1 MKKRDTLLIVDD
13 MEVNRAIL
21 RSLFERQ
28 YNLLEAENGEQ
39 ALLLLHEY
47 EEHVAAMLL
56 DLVMPVKDG
65 YEVMEEMGK
74 SGLVSRI
81 PVIVI
86 TSDDTAESEVR
97 AFDLGAADIIMKPFE
112 PHVVKR
118 RVQNAVEL
126 CRHKLH
132 LEELVEEQS
141 ASLRESNAI
150 MIDALSS
157 IIEYRS
163 VESGQHIRRI
173 RMFTKILLEDV
184 AKAYQEYNLDSRTI
198 EIIADASS
206 MHDIGKIAI
215 PDSILN
221 KPGPLTREEFEV
233 MKTHTTKGCEM
244 LSGLER
250 MNDKEYIGYAY
261 NICRY
266 HHERWNGKGYPDG
279 LKGDNI
285 PICAQVVAI
294 ADCYDALTTD
304 RVYKKALP
312 AEQAFNMILNG
323 ECGEFSPRLLEC
335 FKNVREDFAALSRA
349 YADGVGPKF
358 KPERKELRKPE
369 TIDAVNTMEQGQMK
383 YLTLLRYVD
392 STVME
397 VDLNTGIYHVVYMP
411 NRDFELLRS
420 GSRFEDSVRA
430 FAQGSVYPD
439 DRGTVLGLLGDYMT
453 QFFSDGLMKRT
464 RKYRVLDQT
473 SGAYYWCYATLLRVD
488 IGNPGQKKAMLVWH
502 RASDEQQEELLPG
515 TMKEGMYRGTVINRL
530 AGGVV
535 KCRND
540 KWYTLADNGK
550 GLCDLICCT
559 EQDLSEKYHNR
570 YLEIIFPADR
580 DRVSQEMVS
589 QLEEGR
595 ITELEYRLVT
605 EEGKLIWV
613 MDRSILVTEEDG
625 LEYIY
630 TLLVDVTQSHK
641 AMEELQMSVERYKII
656 LDQTKDVIFEW
667 EIATDEISYSSN
679 WEHKYG
685 YQPILDGISRRLP
698 FASHIN
704 PDDIPDVLK
713 FTNDM
718 MTGRPFGEVEFRLAN
733 SEGRYC
739 WCRVRATTQFD
750 TAGKPR
756 AVVGIITDIDGEKR
770 ATEKLI
776 DRAERDV
783 LTKLYNKRAARHKI
797 NRFLELSQGRECS
810 AMLMIDVDNFK
821 LVNDRYGHMFG
832 DAVLTEMASRIS
844 SHFRDCDIV
853 SRIGGDEFMVF
864 MPGIGK
870 HEIAMERA
878 ERLMASFQTMF
889 KSNLKDVPFSCSIGI
904 AYSPEDGSD
913 FQSLFQNSDAA
924 LYQAKLEGKN
934 RCMQYCKSAVNT
946 AFEFK
951 EEADRP
957 EDERESAEQR
967 GQATVARV
975 ISMTFQELYDAAD
988 FDQAMNSI
996 LEMTGRLFHVSRVY
1010 IFENCADSEERC
1022 TNTFEWCR
1030 EGIRPQRDELRNLS
1044 YGDMGG
1050 DYRDNFN
1057 EEGVFYCLDI
1067 TELTPELQCLLADQ
1081 GIASVLQCS
1090 ITADG
1095 VFKGFVGF
1103 DECGTARIWTQEQ
1116 VDCLV
1121 FLSKMVSTFLLKKR
1135 AEDRVRESM
1144 QNLERV
1150 LNNQNS
1156 WIYVIDGDTYELRY
1170 INEKTHR
1177 LAPESRLGICCYDAF
1192 FHRDKPCERCPVREC
1207 AGKGSSAMEIYNP
1220 VLKVWTLADSS
1231 RIRWGDRDA
1240 FLLACHD
1247 ISPYKVGEAVEGV
1260 TLLNLEDR

>member
-21 RSLFERQ
+21 RSLFESQ

-112 PHVVKR
+112 PYVVKR
-118 RVQNAVEL
+118 RVQNAVDL

-173 RMFTKILLEDV
+173 RMFTRILLEDV

-221 KPGPLTREEFEV
+221 KPGALTRDEFEV

-244 LSGLER
+244 LAGLER

-304 RVYKKALP
+304 RVYKRALP
-312 AEQAFNMILNG
+312 PEQAFNMILNG

-335 FKNVREDFAALSRA
+335 LKNVREEFAALSKA
-349 YADGVGPKF
+349 YADGVGPKL
-358 KPERKELRKPE
+358 KAERKELRKPE
-369 TIDAVNTMEQGQMK
+369 SMDSVNTQEQGQMK

-397 VDLNTGIYHVVYMP
+397 VDLNTGVYHVVYMP

-420 GSRFEDSVRA
+420 GSSFEDSVKA
-430 FAQGSVYPD
+430 FVQGAVYPD
-439 DRGTVLGLLGDYMT
+439 DRELVLGLLGDYMAE
-453 QFFSDGLMKRT
+453 FFSDGLMKRT
-464 RKYRVLDQT
+464 RQYRVLDYAL
-473 SGAYYWCYATLLRVD
+473 GEYYWCYATLLRID
-488 IGNPGQKKAMLVWH
+488 IGNPNRKKVMLIWQ
-502 RASDEQQEELLPG
+502 RAFNDKQEFFLPNAVKDG
-515 TMKEGMYRGTVINRL
+515 VCRNTVVSRL
-530 AGGVV
+530 DDGAV

-540 KWYTLADNGK
+540 KWLTLEDMGE
-550 GLCDLICCT
+550 GLCGLIHCT
-559 EQDLSEKYHNR
+559 KQDLYKKYHNH
-570 YLEIIFPADR
+570 YMEMIFPADR
-580 DRVSQEMVS
+580 DRVIQELRT
-589 QLEEGR
+589 QLDEGR
-595 ITELEYRLVT
+595 ITELEYRLITADGTV
-605 EEGKLIWV
+605 IWV
-613 MDRSILVTEEDG
+613 LDRNVLVTEEDG
-625 LEYIY
+625 REYLYSLLINVTKAHK
-630 TLLVDVTQSHK
+630 TL
-641 AMEELQMSVERYKII
+641 EELQLALERYKII
-656 LDQTKDVIFEW
+656 LEQSKDVIFEW
-667 EIATDEISYSSN
+667 NIMEDEISYSSN
-679 WEHKYG
+679 WEQKYG
-685 YQPILDGISRRLP
+685 FQPLVSDVQRQLP
-698 FASHIN
+698 LASHIN
-704 PDDIPDVLK
+704 PDDISDVLN
-713 FTNDM
+713 FTEEM

-733 SEGRYC
+733 SDGRYC
-739 WCRVRATTQFD
+739 WCRVRGTAQLD
-750 TAGKPR
+750 LAGKTVK
-756 AVVGIITDIDGEKR
+756 VVGIIMDIDDEKR

-797 NRFLELSQGRECS
+797 TRFLELSRGRECS
-810 AMLMIDVDNFK
+810 AMLMIDADNFK
-821 LVNDRYGHMFG
+821 MVNDRYGHMFG
-832 DAVLTEMASRIS
+832 DAVLTELASRITA
-844 SHFRDCDIV
+844 HFRSNDIV
-853 SRIGGDEFMVF
+853 SRIGGDEFLVF
-864 MPGIGK
+864 VP
-870 HEIAMERA
+870 EITSRENVMERA
-878 ERLMASFQTMF
+878 QQLMTSFQSMF
-889 KSNLKDVPFSCSIGI
+889 KDNLKDVPFSCSIGI
-904 AYSPEDGSD
+904 AFAPEDGTD
-913 FQSLFQNSDAA
+913 FESLFQKSDAA
-924 LYQAKLEGKN
+924 LYQAKLEGRN
-934 RCMQYCKSAVNT
+934 RCLWFSGSVSNM
-946 AFEFK
+946 AFGNK
-951 EEADRP
+951 EEADRT
-957 EDERESAEQR
+957 EGERVNAEQR
-967 GQATVARV
+967 GHITVAKV
-975 ISMTFQELYDAAD
+975 INMTFQALYNASD
-988 FDQAMNSI
+988 FNQAMNSI
-996 LEMTGRLFHVSRVY
+996 LEMTGKLFHVSRVC
-1010 IFENCADSEERC
+1010 IFENCVENEDFC
-1022 TNTFEWCR
+1022 TNTFEWCSD
-1030 EGIRPQRDELRNLS
+1030 GIQPQQDNLQDIS
-1044 YGDMGG
+1044 YTETGS
-1050 DYRDNFN
+1050 DYRENFN
-1057 EEGVFYCLDI
+1057 EDGVFYCLDI
-1067 TELTPELQCLLADQ
+1067 TELAPGLRDFLGEQKICSLLQCA
-1081 GIASVLQCS
+1081 IM
-1090 ITADG
+1090 ADG

-1103 DECGTARIWTQEQ
+1103 DECEAGRIWTQEQ
-1116 VDCLV
+1116 IDCLV
-1121 FLSKMVSTFLLKKR
+1121 FLSKMLSTFLLKKR

-1144 QNLERV
+1144 QNLEGV

-1156 WIYVIDGDTYELRY
+1156 WIYVIDGETYELRY
-1170 INEKTHR
+1170 INEKTR
-1177 LAPESRLGICCYDAF
+1177 QIAPDSSLGMCCYEAF
-1192 FHRDKPCERCPVREC
+1192 FNRNEPCHRCPVKEC
-1207 AGKGSSAMEIYNP
+1207 SGKGGSVLEIYNP

-1231 RIRWGDRDA
+1231 RIRWGDREA

-1247 ISPYKVGEAVEGV
+1247 ISPYKMGEHV
-1260 TLLNLEDR
+1260 

>member
-118 RVQNAVEL
+118 RVQNAVDL

-173 RMFTKILLEDV
+173 RMFTRILLEEV
-184 AKAYQEYNLDSRTI
+184 AKSYQEYNLDSRTI

-233 MKTHTTKGCEM
+233 MKSHTTKGCEM

-266 HHERWNGKGYPDG
+266 HHERWNGNGYPDG

-335 FKNVREDFAALSRA
+335 FKNVREEFAALSKA
-349 YADGVGPKF
+349 YADGVGPKL
-358 KPERKELRKPE
+358 KPERKELRKSE
-369 TIDAVNTMEQGQMK
+369 TLDAVNTMEQGQMK

-397 VDLNTGIYHVVYMP
+397 VDLNTGIYHVVYMS

-420 GSRFEDSVRA
+420 GSRFEDSVKA
-430 FAQGSVYPD
+430 FAQGSVHPD
-439 DRGTVLGLLGDYMT
+439 DRNTVLELLGDYMAE
-453 QFFSDGLMKRT
+453 FFSDGLMKRT
-464 RKYRVLDQT
+464 RKYRVLNRT
-473 SGAYYWCYATLLRVD
+473 SGVYYWCHATLLRVD
-488 IGNPGQKKAMLVWH
+488 IGNPNQKKVMLVWH
-502 RASDEQQEELLPG
+502 RMSDDRPEVLLPESV
-515 TMKEGMYRGTVINRL
+515 KEGQYQETVVSHL
-530 AGGVV
+530 AGGIM

-540 KWYTLADNGK
+540 KWYTLADHGK
-550 GLCDLICCT
+550 GLRDLIGCT
-559 EQDLSEKYHNR
+559 EQEFRDKYHDH
-570 YLEIIFPADR
+570 YMEIIFPADR
-580 DRVSQEMVS
+580 DRVSQGLVS

-630 TLLVDVTQSHK
+630 TLLVDVSQSHK
-641 AMEELQMSVERYKII
+641 TMDALQQSVERYKIV
-656 LDQTKDVIFEW
+656 LDQTNDVIFEW

-685 YQPILDGISRRLP
+685 YQPIVDGISRRLP

-704 PDDIPDVLK
+704 PDDISDVLN

-718 MTGRPFGEVEFRLAN
+718 KNGRPFDEVEFRLAN

-750 TAGKPR
+750 TAGKPKK
-756 AVVGIITDIDGEKR
+756 VVGIIADIDDEKR

-844 SHFRDCDIV
+844 SHFRDSDIV

-870 HEIAMERA
+870 HEIAMDRA
-878 ERLMASFQTMF
+878 ERLMTSFQTMF
-889 KSNLKDVPFSCSIGI
+889 KNNLKDVPFSCSIGI

-913 FQSLFQNSDAA
+913 FYSLYQNSDAA
-924 LYQAKLEGKN
+924 LYQAKMEGKN
-934 RCMQYCKSAVNT
+934 RCTQYCRSVVNS

-951 EEADRP
+951 DERNRP
-957 EDERESAEQR
+957 EDERENTEQK
-967 GQATVARV
+967 GQITVAKV

-996 LEMTGRLFHVSRVY
+996 LEMTGRLLNVSRVY
-1010 IFENCADSEERC
+1010 IFENSADSDENC

-1030 EGIRPQRDELRNLS
+1030 EGIRPQQAVLRNIA
-1044 YGDMGG
+1044 YTNWGT

-1067 TELTPELQCLLADQ
+1067 TELTPQLQGLLADQ
-1081 GIASVLQCS
+1081 GIFSLLQCS

-1103 DECGTARIWTQEQ
+1103 DECEKARIWTQEQ

-1121 FLSKMVSTFLLKKR
+1121 FLSKMLSTFLLKKR
-1135 AEDRVRESM
+1135 AENRVRESM
-1144 QNLERV
+1144 QNLESI

-1156 WIYVIDGDTYELRY
+1156 WIYVVDEETYKLRY
-1170 INEKTHR
+1170 INEKTHQI
-1177 LAPESRLGICCYDAF
+1177 APESRLGMCCYEAF
-1192 FHRDKPCERCPVREC
+1192 FNRDEPCERCPVREC
-1207 AGKGSSAMEIYNP
+1207 AGKDSCVLEIYNP

-1231 RIRWGDRDA
+1231 RIRWGDREA

-1247 ISPYKVGEAVEGV
+1247 ISPYKQEEKAGDAKF
-1260 TLLNLEDR
+1260 

>member
-39 ALLLLHEY
+39 ALLLLREY
-47 EEHVAAMLL
+47 EEHMAAMLL
-56 DLVMPVKDG
+56 DLIMPVKDG

-97 AFDLGAADIIMKPFE
+97 AFDMGAADIIMKPFE

-118 RVQNAVEL
+118 RVQNAVDL

-141 ASLRESNAI
+141 ASLRESNAV

-163 VESGQHIRRI
+163 AESGQHIRRI
-173 RMFTKILLEDV
+173 RMFTKILLKEV

-221 KPGPLTREEFEV
+221 KPGPLTGEEFEV

-244 LSGLER
+244 LSGLDR
-250 MNDKEYIGYAY
+250 MNNKEYIGYAY

-294 ADCYDALTTD
+294 ADCYDALTMD

-312 AEQAFNMILNG
+312 TEQAFNMILNG

-335 FKNVREDFAALSRA
+335 FKNIREDFASMSRA
-349 YADGVGPKF
+349 YADGLAPR
-358 KPERKELRKPE
+358 PEPDKKELR
-369 TIDAVNTMEQGQMK
+369 TSRTADTAGTLEQGQMK
-383 YLTLLRYVD
+383 YLALLRYLD
-392 STVME
+392 STVVE
-397 VDLNTGIYHVVYMP
+397 VDLNTGVYHVVYMP
-411 NRDFELLRS
+411 NRDFGLLRS
-420 GSRFEDSVRA
+420 GSRFEDSVKA
-430 FAQGSVYPD
+430 FVQGAVYPE
-439 DRGTVLGLLGDYMT
+439 DRDIVLGLLGNYMEE
-453 QFFSDGLMKRT
+453 FFSDGLMKRT
-464 RKYRVLDQT
+464 RKYRVLNQT
-473 SGAYYWCYATLLRVD
+473 TGVYCWCYATLLRVD
-488 IGNPGQKKAMLVWH
+488 IGNPNQKKVMIIWKRV
-502 RASDEQQEELLPG
+502 SEGQQEASLPG
-515 TMKEGMYRGTVINRL
+515 YIKEVPYRETVISRL
-530 AGGVV
+530 AGGVM

-550 GLCDLICCT
+550 GLWDLTGCT
-559 EQDLSEKYHNR
+559 EQVFRDKYHNH
-570 YLEIIFPADR
+570 YMEIIYPADR
-580 DRVSQEMVS
+580 DQVSQGMVS
-589 QLEEGR
+589 QLGEGH

-605 EEGKLIWV
+605 EDGRLIWV

-625 LEYIY
+625 MEYIY
-630 TLLVDVTQSHK
+630 TLLMDITQSRK
-641 AMEELQMSVERYKII
+641 TMEELRQSVERHKII
-656 LDQTKDVIFEW
+656 LKQTNDVIFEW
-667 EIATDEISYSSN
+667 DITTDKISYSSN
-679 WEHKYG
+679 WESKYG
-685 YQPILDGISRRLP
+685 YQPIVEGIRRRLP
-698 FASHIN
+698 TASHIN
-704 PDDIPDVLK
+704 PDDIPDLMK
-713 FTNDM
+713 FINDL
-718 MTGRPFGEVEFRLAN
+718 MTGRELGEVEFRLAN
-733 SEGRYC
+733 AEGRYC
-739 WCRVRATTQFD
+739 WCRVQATAQFNP
-750 TAGKPR
+750 AGKP
-756 AVVGIITDIDGEKR
+756 AKVIGIIEDIDDEKR

-810 AMLMIDVDNFK
+810 AMLIIDVDNFK
-821 LVNDRYGHMFG
+821 LVNDQYGHMFG
-832 DAVLTEMASRIS
+832 DAVLTEMASRMS
-844 SHFRDCDIV
+844 SYFRDGDIV

-864 MPGIGK
+864 MPGIVSHK
-870 HEIAMERA
+870 AARDRA
-878 ERLMASFQTMF
+878 ERLMTSFQTMF
-889 KSNLKDVPFSCSIGI
+889 KNNLKDVPFSCSIGI
-904 AYSPEDGSD
+904 AYSPEDGID
-913 FQSLFQNSDAA
+913 FQSLFQNGDAA

-934 RCMQYCKSAVNT
+934 RCVQYCRSVVNI
-946 AFEFK
+946 AFEVK
-951 EEADRP
+951 EETDRL
-957 EDERESAEQR
+957 EETRENAEHR
-967 GQATVARV
+967 GQETVAKV

-988 FDQAMNSI
+988 FDKAMNSI
-996 LEMTGRLFHVSRVY
+996 LEMTGRLLGVSRVY
-1010 IFENCADSEERC
+1010 IFENSIDSDEHC

-1030 EGIRPQRDELRNLS
+1030 EGIRPQHAELRNFAYVERS
-1044 YGDMGG
+1044 G

-1067 TELTPELQCLLADQ
+1067 TELTPALQCLFKEQ
-1081 GIASVLQCS
+1081 GICSLLQCS

-1103 DECGTARIWTQEQ
+1103 DECEAERIWTQEQ
-1116 VDCLV
+1116 IDCLV
-1121 FLSKMVSTFLLKKR
+1121 FLSKMLSTFLLKKR
-1135 AEDRVRESM
+1135 AEDRGRESM
-1144 QNLERV
+1144 KNLEGI

-1156 WIYVIDGDTYELRY
+1156 WIYVIDGETYELKY
-1170 INEKTHR
+1170 INEKTYR
-1177 LAPESRLGICCYDAF
+1177 TAPESRLGMCCYEAF
-1192 FHRDKPCERCPVREC
+1192 FDRSEPCEHCPVRAC
-1207 AGKGSSAMEIYNP
+1207 AGKESCVLEIYNP
-1220 VLKVWTLADSS
+1220 VLNIWTLADSS
-1231 RIRWGDRDA
+1231 RIRWGNREA

-1247 ISPYKVGEAVEGV
+1247 ISPYKQ
-1260 TLLNLEDR
+1260 

>member
-1 MKKRDTLLIVDD
+1 MKTRDTLLIVDD

-21 RSLFERQ
+21 RSLFEHQ

-39 ALLLLHEY
+39 ALLLLREY

-173 RMFTKILLEDV
+173 RMFTRILLEDV
-184 AKAYQEYNLDSRTI
+184 AKTYQEYNLDGRTI

-312 AEQAFNMILNG
+312 SEQAFNMILNG

-349 YADGVGPKF
+349 YADGLAPTK
-358 KPERKELRKPE
+358 KPERKEVRPSS
-369 TIDAVNTMEQGQMK
+369 TIDTAGTLEQGQMK

-397 VDLNTGIYHVVYMP
+397 VDLNTGVYHVVYMP
-411 NRDFELLRS
+411 DRDFELLRS
-420 GSRFEDSVRA
+420 GSRFEDSVKA
-430 FAQGSVYPD
+430 FVQGAVYPE
-439 DRGTVLGLLGDYMT
+439 DRDIVLGLLGDYMEE
-453 QFFSDGLMKRT
+453 FFSDGLMRRT
-464 RKYRVLDQT
+464 RKYRVLDQAA
-473 SGAYYWCYATLLRVD
+473 GVYYWCYATLLRVD
-488 IGNPGQKKAMLVWH
+488 PGNPNQKKVMLIWH
-502 RASDEQQEELLPG
+502 RASDEPLEVPHSGRAEEDLFR
-515 TMKEGMYRGTVINRL
+515 ETVIGRL
-530 AGGVV
+530 AGGVI

-540 KWYTLADNGK
+540 KWYTFADNGK
-550 GLCDLICCT
+550 GLHGLTGCT
-559 EQDLSEKYHNR
+559 EQVIRDKYHNR
-570 YLEIIFPADR
+570 YKEVIYPADR
-580 DRVSQEMVS
+580 DLVSQGLVS
-589 QLEEGR
+589 QMGEGR
-595 ITELEYRLVT
+595 IADLEYRLVT
-605 EEGKLIWV
+605 EDGRLIWV

-625 LEYIY
+625 MEYIY
-630 TLLVDVTQSHK
+630 TLLVDITQSRK
-641 AMEELQMSVERYKII
+641 AMEGLQESVERHKII
-656 LDQTKDVIFEW
+656 LNQTKDVIFEW
-667 EIATDEISYSSN
+667 NVTTDEISYSSN
-679 WEHKYG
+679 WECKYG
-685 YQPILDGISRRLP
+685 YQPIIEGIRRRLP
-698 FASHIN
+698 YASHIN
-704 PDDIPDVLK
+704 PDDIPDVMK

-718 MTGRPFGEVEFRLAN
+718 MTGRQLGEVEFRLAN
-733 SEGRYC
+733 AEGRYC
-739 WCRVRATTQFD
+739 WCRVRATAQFD
-750 TAGKPR
+750 PAGNTDK
-756 AVVGIITDIDGEKR
+756 VIGIIEDIDDEKR
-770 ATEKLI
+770 ETEKLI

-797 NRFLELSQGRECS
+797 NRFLELSQGREGS
-810 AMLMIDVDNFK
+810 AMLIIDVDNFK
-821 LVNDRYGHMFG
+821 MVNDRYGHMFG
-832 DAVLTEMASRIS
+832 DAVLTELAARIT
-844 SHFRDCDIV
+844 SHFRDSDII

-864 MPGIGK
+864 MPGTVN
-870 HEIAMERA
+870 HEMVTERA
-878 ERLMASFQTMF
+878 GRLMASLQTMF
-889 KSNLKDVPFSCSIGI
+889 KNNMKDVPFSCSIGI

-934 RCMQYCKSAVNT
+934 RWMQYRRPAVN
-946 AFEFK
+946 AALELK

-957 EDERESAEQR
+957 EEMRENTEHR
-967 GQATVARV
+967 GQGTVARV

-988 FDQAMNSI
+988 FDRAMNSI
-996 LEMTGRLFHVSRVY
+996 LEITGRMFHVSRVY
-1010 IFENCADSEERC
+1010 IFENCTDSDDFC

-1030 EGIRPQRDELRNLS
+1030 EGITPQRAKLRNVA
-1044 YGDMGG
+1044 YTDQGG

-1067 TELTPELQCLLADQ
+1067 AELRPELQYMLAEQ
-1081 GIASVLQCS
+1081 GISSMLQCS
-1090 ITADG
+1090 ITAEG

-1103 DECGTARIWTQEQ
+1103 DECEAGRIWTQEQ
-1116 VDCLV
+1116 IDCLV
-1121 FLSKMVSTFLLKKR
+1121 FLSKMLSTFLLKKR
-1135 AEDRVRESM
+1135 AEDKLQESM
-1144 QNLERV
+1144 QNLEGI

-1156 WIYVIDGDTYELRY
+1156 WIYVIDGETYQLRY
-1170 INEKTHR
+1170 INEKTYQI
-1177 LAPESRLGICCYDAF
+1177 APETRLGMCCYEAF
-1192 FHRDKPCERCPVREC
+1192 FKRNEPCEHCPVREC
-1207 AGKGSSAMEIYNP
+1207 AGKESSILEVYNP
-1220 VLKVWTLADSS
+1220 VLNVWTLADSS
-1231 RIRWGDRDA
+1231 RIRWGDREA

-1247 ISPYKVGEAVEGV
+1247 ISPYKRMEKEGAA
-1260 TLLNLEDR
+1260 NR

>member
-39 ALLLLHEY
+39 ALLLLQEY

-173 RMFTKILLEDV
+173 RMFTRILLEDV
-184 AKAYQEYNLDSRTI
+184 AKAYQEYNLDNRTI

-335 FKNVREDFAALSRA
+335 FKNVREDFAALSKA
-349 YADGVGPKF
+349 YADGVGPKL
-358 KPERKELRKPE
+358 KPERKELPKPE
-369 TIDAVNTMEQGQMK
+369 MIDAASTMEQGQMK

-411 NRDFELLRS
+411 DRDFELLRS
-420 GSRFEDSVRA
+420 GSRFEESVKA
-430 FAQGSVYPD
+430 FAQGSVHPD
-439 DRGTVLGLLGDYMT
+439 DRDTVLALLGDYMAE
-453 QFFSDGLMKRT
+453 FFSDGLMKRT

-473 SGAYYWCYATLLRVD
+473 TGGYYWCHATLLRVD
-488 IGNPGQKKAMLVWH
+488 IGNPNQKKVMLVWH
-502 RASDEQQEELLPG
+502 RASDEQPDVSLPG
-515 TMKEGMYRGTVINRL
+515 DVKESLYRGTVVSRL
-530 AGGVV
+530 AGGVM

-550 GLCDLICCT
+550 GLCGLIRCT
-559 EQDLSEKYHNR
+559 EQDIRDKYHNH
-570 YLEIIFPADR
+570 YMEIIPPADR
-580 DRVSQEMVS
+580 ERVNQEMIS
-589 QLEEGR
+589 QMEEGR

-605 EEGKLIWV
+605 AEGKLIWV

-630 TLLVDVTQSHK
+630 TLLADVTQSHK
-641 AMEELQMSVERYKII
+641 TMEALQQSVERYKII

-685 YQPILDGISRRLP
+685 YQPIVDGISRRLP

-704 PDDIPDVLK
+704 PDDIPDVLN

-718 MTGRPFGEVEFRLAN
+718 RTGRPFGEVEFRLAN

-739 WCRVRATTQFD
+739 WCRVRATAQFD
-750 TAGKPR
+750 AGGKPEK
-756 AVVGIITDIDGEKR
+756 VVGLIADIDDDKR

-797 NRFLELSQGRECS
+797 NRFLELSRGRECS
-810 AMLMIDVDNFK
+810 AMLIIDIDNFK

-844 SHFRDCDIV
+844 SHFRDNDIV

-864 MPGIGK
+864 MPGIGRR
-870 HEIAMERA
+870 EIAMDRA
-878 ERLMASFQTMF
+878 ERLMTSFQTMF
-889 KSNLKDVPFSCSIGI
+889 KNNLKDVPFSCSIGI

-913 FQSLFQNSDAA
+913 FHSLFQNSDAA
-924 LYQAKLEGKN
+924 LYRAKLEGKN
-934 RCMQYCKSAVNT
+934 RCMQYCRSVANSAL
-946 AFEFK
+946 ELK
-951 EEADRP
+951 EKAYRP
-957 EDERESAEQR
+957 EDERENAEQR
-967 GQATVARV
+967 GQITVAKV
-975 ISMTFQELYDAAD
+975 ISMTFQELYDAVD
-988 FDQAMNSI
+988 FDHAMNSI
-996 LEMTGRLFHVSRVY
+996 LEMTGRLFDVSRVC
-1010 IFENCADSEERC
+1010 IFENCTDSEERC
-1022 TNTFEWCR
+1022 SNTFEWCR
-1030 EGIRPQRDELRNLS
+1030 DGIRPQKDELQDLA
-1044 YGDMGG
+1044 YAEMGG

-1081 GIASVLQCS
+1081 GISSLLQCS

-1103 DECGTARIWTQEQ
+1103 DECETTRIWTQEQ

-1121 FLSKMVSTFLLKKR
+1121 FLSKMLSTFLLKRR

-1170 INEKTHR
+1170 INEKTHQ
-1177 LAPESRLGICCYDAF
+1177 LAPESRLGMCCYEAF
-1192 FHRDKPCERCPVREC
+1192 FSRDEPCERCPVREC

-1220 VLKVWTLADSS
+1220 VLKVWTLTDSS
-1231 RIRWGDRDA
+1231 RIRWGDREA

-1247 ISPYKVGEAVEGV
+1247 ISRYKQGEKAEF
-1260 TLLNLEDR
+1260 